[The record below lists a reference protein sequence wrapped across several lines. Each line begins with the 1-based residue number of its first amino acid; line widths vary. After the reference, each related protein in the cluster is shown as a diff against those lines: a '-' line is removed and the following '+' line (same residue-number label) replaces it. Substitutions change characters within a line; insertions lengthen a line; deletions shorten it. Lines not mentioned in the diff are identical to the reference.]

1 MKMIL
6 DKTIN
11 GNKLE
16 EIITANFTA
25 KEKGHDGTDRWLERT
40 DGEQH
45 LVYILVLYSPEFSM

>member
-1 MKMIL
+1 MASYNITWTGGMKMIL

-25 KEKGHDGTDRWLERT
+25 NSTAKEKGHV
-40 DGEQH
+40 Q
-45 LVYILVLYSPEFSM
+45 YF

>member
-1 MKMIL
+1 MASYNITWTGGMEMIL

-25 KEKGHDGTDRWLERT
+25 KEKGHV
-40 DGEQH
+40 Q
-45 LVYILVLYSPEFSM
+45 YF